1 MVRHRARMG
10 FPETFGSGSVVMGD
24 TAILAQRACV
34 SLNVP
39 EPNRM
44 WTSCLDGQLQALVS

>member
-1 MVRHRARMG
+1 MG